1 MVRNMKKFKTLALA
15 AAVSAGLLSSAGVMA
30 ARQGELGATSDGD
43 FEINYNVSPSV
54 RIWGLEDMSFTGNLS
69 SGDKDTFN
77 FCTYSNNTDEVLIE
91 VESENTD
98 FALNPTDAAG
108 GLLPYTVTIVDK
120 DVAATT
126 DTWGKDNLA
135 TGTQGSFRYPADK
148 TVGVVDGDNLCIGTS
163 YEQNTLTVDILPV
176 TGSIADGVY
185 SDTVTLTV
193 TPI

>member
-15 AAVSAGLLSSAGVMA
+15 AAVSAGLLSSTGVMA

-54 RIWGLEDMSFTGNLS
+54 RIWGLEDMSFTGPLTS
-69 SGDKDTFN
+69 EVSDTFD

-91 VESENTD
+91 VESTNTD
-98 FALNPTDAAG
+98 FALNTTAAAG
-108 GLLPYTVTIVDK
+108 GLIPYTVTIVDQN
-120 DVAATT
+120 AAGTT
-126 DTWGKDNLA
+126 DTWGDENLA
-135 TGTQGSFRYPADK
+135 SGAQGFFRYPADS
-148 TVGVVDGDNLCIGTS
+148 TAGVADGDNVCIGTG
-163 YEQNTLTVDILPV
+163 YDLNTLTVKIPAV
-176 TGSIADGVY
+176 SSSIGDGVY